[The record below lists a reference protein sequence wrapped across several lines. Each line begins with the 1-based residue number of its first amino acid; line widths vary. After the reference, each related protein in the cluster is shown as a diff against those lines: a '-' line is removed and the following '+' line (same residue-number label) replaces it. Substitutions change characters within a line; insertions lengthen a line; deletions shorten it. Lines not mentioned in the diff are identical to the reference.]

1 VAGAGRHHP
10 RATASVDARGDLQPM
25 PLGFAPLRIG
35 LAASAR
41 HRSVPEGALFRL
53 LVPLERTI
61 REELRAEL
69 FVLGQTCEALAAA
82 KVLTDYPR
90 LTRLPARRDGGLIHL
105 VGAVVSGDPG
115 RRLDAVIYLLD
126 PDDPT
131 TVFPEGLALK
141 RECVIHETLF
151 ISTLAHAREWFELA
165 RVECGF
171 TPNPLLDT
179 QFDFASQ
186 TIALVAHDARKDE
199 LVEFVRGRFTFFD
212 RFRRRIATGTSGGL
226 LNDLASGLSPSHLP
240 WVRRF
245 HSGPLGGDVE
255 IALEILENRCRRV
268 IFLEDPHV
276 ARQHEADIQ
285 LLERSAWT
293 TTERTMCI
301 SDRASADAWV
311 ASCERRRQIRG
322 RDPS

>member
-1 VAGAGRHHP
+1 
-10 RATASVDARGDLQPM
+10 M
-25 PLGFAPLRIG
+25 PLGLPPLRIG
-35 LAASAR
+35 LAASAL
-41 HRSVPEGALFRL
+41 HRSAPDGALLRL
-53 LVPLERTI
+53 LGPLERSI

-69 FVLGQTCEALAAA
+69 FVLGKTYDALASAR
-82 KVLTDYPR
+82 VLADYPR
-90 LTRLPARRDGGLIHL
+90 LRRLPARRDGGLIHL
-105 VGAVVSGDPG
+105 VAAVVSGDPG

-131 TVFPEGLALK
+131 SMFPEGLALK

-151 ISTLAHAREWFELA
+151 VSTLAHAREWFELA

-171 TPNPLLDT
+171 VPNPLLDT

-186 TIALVAHDARKDE
+186 TIGLIAHDARKGE
-199 LVEFVRGRFTFFD
+199 LVDFVRERFEFFD
-212 RFRRRIATGTSGGL
+212 RFRRRIATGTTGGL
-226 LNDLASGLSPSHLP
+226 LNDLATDMSPSNAP
-240 WVRRF
+240 WVHAF
-245 HSGPLGGDVE
+245 HSGSLGGDAE

-285 LLERSAWT
+285 LLERSARI
-293 TTERTMCI
+293 TTERTMCV

-311 ASCERRRQIRG
+311 ASCERRRQALRLG
-322 RDPS
+322 

>member
-1 VAGAGRHHP
+1 
-10 RATASVDARGDLQPM
+10 M
-25 PLGFAPLRIG
+25 PLGFPPLRIG

-41 HRSVPEGALFRL
+41 HRSIPDGALLRL
-53 LVPLERTI
+53 LAPLERTI

-69 FVLGQTCEALAAA
+69 YVLGQSFDALNEA
-82 KVLTDYPR
+82 KVLDAYPR

-105 VGAVVSGDPG
+105 VAAVVSGDPS

-141 RECVIHETLF
+141 RQCVIHETLF

-171 TPNPLLDT
+171 APNPLLDT

-186 TIALVAHDARKDE
+186 TIALIAHDARKDE
-199 LVEFVRGRFTFFD
+199 MLQFVRSRFAFFD
-212 RFRRRIATGTSGGL
+212 RFRRRIATGTTGEL
-226 LNDLASGLSPSHLP
+226 LNDLASAMSPAPSHLP

-245 HSGPLGGDVE
+245 HSGPLGGDAE
-255 IALEILENRCRRV
+255 IALEILENRCRRA

-276 ARQHEADIQ
+276 ARQHEADIR

-293 TTERTMCI
+293 TTERTMCV
-301 SDRASADAWV
+301 SDRASAEAWV
-311 ASCERRRQIRG
+311 ASCERRRLARG
-322 RDPS
+322 RDSS

>member
-1 VAGAGRHHP
+1 
-10 RATASVDARGDLQPM
+10 M
-25 PLGFAPLRIG
+25 PLGLPPLRIG
-35 LAASAR
+35 LAASAL
-41 HRSVPEGALFRL
+41 HRAAPNGALFRL
-53 LVPLERTI
+53 LGPLERSI

-69 FVLGQTCEALAAA
+69 FVLGQTYDALAADG
-82 KVLTDYPR
+82 VLADYPR
-90 LTRLPARRDGGLIHL
+90 LIRLPMRRDGGVIHL
-105 VGAVVSGDPG
+105 VAAVVSGDPA

-131 TVFPEGLALK
+131 SVFPEGQALK

-151 ISTLAHAREWFELA
+151 VSTLAHAREWFELA

-171 TPNPLLDT
+171 APNPLLDT
-179 QFDFASQ
+179 HFDFASQ
-186 TIALVAHDARKDE
+186 TIALIAHDSRKGE
-199 LVEFVRGRFTFFD
+199 LVEFVRGRFAFFD
-212 RFRRRIATGTSGGL
+212 RFRRRIATGTTGAM
-226 LNDLASGLSPSHLP
+226 LNDLAEEISAAHTP
-240 WVRRF
+240 WVQRF
-245 HSGPLGGDVE
+245 HSGPLGGDAE

-285 LLERSAWT
+285 LLERSARI

-311 ASCERRRQIRG
+311 ASCERRQQAQRTG
-322 RDPS
+322 

>member
-1 VAGAGRHHP
+1 
-10 RATASVDARGDLQPM
+10 M
-25 PLGFAPLRIG
+25 PLGFPPLRIG

-41 HRSVPEGALFRL
+41 HRAAPEGAMFRL
-53 LVPLERTI
+53 LAPLERTI

-69 FVLGQTCEALAAA
+69 VVLGHTCDALTAS
-82 KVLTDYPR
+82 KVLADYPR
-90 LTRLPARRDGGLIHL
+90 LTRLPARRDGGLIHM
-105 VGAVVSGDPG
+105 VAAVVSGDPG

-131 TVFPEGLALK
+131 TVYPEGLALK

-171 TPNPLLDT
+171 APNRLLDT
-179 QFDFASQ
+179 QFDFESQ
-186 TIALVAHDARKDE
+186 TIGLIAHDARKDE
-199 LVEFVRGRFTFFD
+199 LIEFVRGRFAFFN
-212 RFRRRIATGTSGGL
+212 RFRRRIATGGTGEL
-226 LNDLASGLSPSHLP
+226 LNELAASLAPSRQP

-245 HSGPLGGDVE
+245 HSGPLGGDAE
-255 IALEILENRCRRV
+255 IALEVLENRCRRV

-285 LLERSAWT
+285 LLERSAWI
-293 TTERTMCI
+293 TTERTMCV

-311 ASCERRRQIRG
+311 ASCERRHKIRG
-322 RDPS
+322 RDSS

>member
-1 VAGAGRHHP
+1 
-10 RATASVDARGDLQPM
+10 M
-25 PLGFAPLRIG
+25 PLGFPPLRIG
-35 LAASAR
+35 LAASAL
-41 HRSVPEGALFRL
+41 HRSTPNGALFRL
-53 LVPLERTI
+53 LGPLERSI

-69 FVLGQTCEALAAA
+69 FVLGQTYDALVSAR
-82 KVLTDYPR
+82 VLADYSR

-105 VGAVVSGDPG
+105 VAAVVSGDPG

-131 TVFPEGLALK
+131 SVFPEGLALK

-151 ISTLAHAREWFELA
+151 ISTLAHAREWLELA

-171 TPNPLLDT
+171 APNPLLDT

-186 TIALVAHDARKDE
+186 TIALIAHDARKSE
-199 LVEFVRGRFTFFD
+199 LVDFVRERFAFFD

-226 LNDLASGLSPSHLP
+226 LNDLATDISPSHAP
-240 WVRRF
+240 WVHAV
-245 HSGPLGGDVE
+245 HSGPLGGDAE
-255 IALEILENRCRRV
+255 IALEILENRCRRI

-285 LLERSAWT
+285 LLERSARI
-293 TTERTMCI
+293 TTERTMCV

-311 ASCERRRQIRG
+311 TSCERRRHAR
-322 RDPS
+322 RPDA